1 MRLTVIIPSRGRP
14 KNLVN
19 TVDSLFATSSSVDVV
34 IRADDD
40 DSCIPQLGSKVKTII
55 GKRINNLAQAYNECC
70 PKEGLVMLGSDDII
84 FETNN
89 WDQVVR
95 NAFCGKFKSGVVY
108 GDDGSPGSNLF
119 GTHPIISCDLIE
131 KVGFL
136 APEGICRHI
145 DSFWRWVGK
154 KTGRYQR
161 IGIVT
166 RHTRFSDKTN
176 QWMEERIESD
186 LLKAREVFNSIENLI
201 RK

>member
-19 TVDSLFATSSSVDVV
+19 VVDSLLATSSSVNVV

-40 DSCIPQLGSKVKTII
+40 DSCIPQFDSRIKTIV

-89 WDQVVR
+89 WDQIAR

-108 GDDGSPGSNLF
+108 GDDGSPGANLF
-119 GTHPIISCDLIE
+119 GTHPIISYDLIE

-154 KTGRYQR
+154 KVGRYQK
-161 IGIVT
+161 IGIIT
-166 RHTRFSDKTN
+166 RHTRFSDESNK
-176 QWMEERIESD
+176 WMESRIESD
-186 LLKAREVFNSIENLI
+186 LLKAREIFNSIENLI